1 MKLTDVSMETCRWPR
16 PKPIRNGCDVYRTA
30 GLNVVN
36 VETDEGVT
44 GMGLPGGVYR
54 LASKVG
60 SAP

>member
-1 MKLTDVSMETCRWPR
+1 MKLADVSMETYRWPR
-16 PKPIRNGCDVYRTA
+16 PKPIGNGRDIYRAA

-36 VETDEGVT
+36 VEIDEGVT